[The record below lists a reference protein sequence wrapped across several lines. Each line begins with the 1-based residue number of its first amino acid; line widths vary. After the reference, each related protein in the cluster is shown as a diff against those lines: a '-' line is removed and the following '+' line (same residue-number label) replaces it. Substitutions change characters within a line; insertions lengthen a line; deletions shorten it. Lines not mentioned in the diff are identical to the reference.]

1 MEMKEKKI
9 DGEEI
14 YNGKVITVI
23 RDRVKCPND
32 NIAYREVVKH
42 NGGSAILCITEDKNV
57 LLIKQ
62 FRYVYDEIIYEIP
75 AGKLEKGEDPY
86 DAALR
91 ELEEETGYKAT
102 SLEPLG
108 IIYPTCGYSNEKI
121 HLYLAKDIKP
131 GIKHLDDDEFVE
143 PSYISLE
150 EVKKMI
156 LSNEIKDAKTIC
168 AISNYLLKY
177 EK

>member
-1 MEMKEKKI
+1 MDMIEKKI
-9 DGEEI
+9 DGETI
-14 YNGKVITVI
+14 YDGKVIKVI
-23 RDRVKCPND
+23 KDRVVCPNQ

-42 NGGSAILCITEDKNV
+42 NGGSAILCITEDNKV

-62 FRYVYDEIIYEIP
+62 FRYVYNEIIYEIP
-75 AGKLEKGEDPY
+75 AGKLEIGENPY

-91 ELEEETGYKAT
+91 ELEEETGFKAS

-121 HLYLAKDIKP
+121 NLYLAKDIKP
-131 GIKHLDDDEFVE
+131 GHKHLDDDEFIE
-143 PSYISLE
+143 PLYIPLE
-150 EVKKMI
+150 DVKKMI